1 MGYYSIK
8 QDVMELP
15 TSASPTELP
24 PPHSPPGAEKTSPL
38 QVDKSKMEK
47 LEDGTNKSDEIA
59 DEK

>member
-1 MGYYSIK
+1 
-8 QDVMELP
+8 MELP